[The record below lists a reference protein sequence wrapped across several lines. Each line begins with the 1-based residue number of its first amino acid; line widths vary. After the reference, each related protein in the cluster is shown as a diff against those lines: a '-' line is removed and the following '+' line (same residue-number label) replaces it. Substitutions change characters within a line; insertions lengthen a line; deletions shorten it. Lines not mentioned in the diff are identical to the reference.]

1 MMQYEIFKEVVKERF
16 LSQMPD
22 DFLNHTVAI
31 NSVVKV
37 NRTEDRLHLIPP
49 DGVSMQVIPSVS
61 INRMYED
68 YKRTENL
75 EGTLATS
82 AFDLVVAYRTVPQ
95 DVGKKIFENARENV
109 VMMLVNTEQNK
120 ELLKSVPHREFCD
133 LSIVYRLV
141 AEIDENGIQSA
152 MIGNEMAERL
162 GMDEQALYKAAV
174 ENTKR
179 LLPPSIK
186 NMNDVIKDMFVA
198 DGVPEEIAEIM
209 VGEMPADTMMYV
221 ISNNQGINGAV
232 SMLYENELH
241 ALAEKLETDLY
252 LLPSSTHEVIA
263 VSAAVGDPYELAQM
277 VAEIN
282 MGQVE
287 LSDRL
292 SNQVYHY
299 DKDLRRLTMATDT
312 PNKRLDGIVT
322 EPPIIY
328 ETKQSR

>member
-22 DFLNHTVAI
+22 DFSNHTVAI

-49 DGVSMQVIPSVS
+49 DGVCMQVIPSVS
-61 INRMYED
+61 MNRMYED
-68 YKRTENL
+68 YQRTGNL

-152 MIGNEMAERL
+152 MIGNNLAERL
-162 GMDEQALYKAAV
+162 GMDEQALYKVAI

-179 LLPPSIK
+179 LLPPVTK
-186 NMNDVIKDMFVA
+186 NMNEVIKEMFAA
-198 DGVPEEIAEIM
+198 DGMPEEIAEMM
-209 VGEMPADTMMYV
+209 VEEMPADTTMYV

-241 ALAEKLETDLY
+241 DLAEKLETDLY

-263 VSAAVGDPYELAQM
+263 VPAAVGDPYELAQM

-287 LSDRL
+287 LADRL

-299 DKDLRRLTMATDT
+299 DKDLRKLTMATDT
-312 PNKRLDGIVT
+312 PNKKLDGIMT
-322 EPPIIY
+322 ETSHVY
-328 ETKQSR
+328 GKEQSR

>member
-1 MMQYEIFKEVVKERF
+1 MMKYEIFKEVVKERF

-22 DFLNHTVAI
+22 DFSNHTVAI

-152 MIGNEMAERL
+152 MIGNELAERL

-198 DGVPEEIAEIM
+198 DGVPEEIAEMM

-287 LSDRL
+287 LADRL

-299 DKDLRRLTMATDT
+299 DKDLRKLTMATDT
-312 PNKRLDGIVT
+312 PNKRLDGIVA
-322 EPPIIY
+322 EPPLIY

>member
-1 MMQYEIFKEVVKERF
+1 MMKYEIFKEVVKERF

-22 DFLNHTVAI
+22 DFSNHTVAI

-75 EGTLATS
+75 DGTLATS

-152 MIGNEMAERL
+152 MIGNELAERL

-186 NMNDVIKDMFVA
+186 NMNDVIKDMSYADIYSDFNSNKLALGMLSDAPLVTFLQEHPQITTIRFCLDNDKPGRVA
-198 DGVPEEIAEIM
+198 TEQL
-209 VGEMPADTMMYV
+209 TQKY
-221 ISNNQGINGAV
+221 
-232 SMLYENELH
+232 
-241 ALAEKLETDLY
+241 
-252 LLPSSTHEVIA
+252 
-263 VSAAVGDPYELAQM
+263 YELGY
-277 VAEIN
+277 E
-282 MGQVE
+282 VE
-287 LSDRL
+287 DCPPPKICKDY
-292 SNQVYHY
+292 NQWLQEVRKEHLQIG
-299 DKDLRRLTMATDT
+299 KCMEMTR
-312 PNKRLDGIVT
+312 
-322 EPPIIY
+322 
-328 ETKQSR
+328 

>member
-1 MMQYEIFKEVVKERF
+1 MMEYEIFKEVVKERF
-16 LSQMPD
+16 LSQMPY

-152 MIGNEMAERL
+152 MIGNELAERL
-162 GMDEQALYKAAV
+162 GMDEQTLYKAAV

-209 VGEMPADTMMYV
+209 VGEMHADTMMYV

-287 LSDRL
+287 LADRL

-299 DKDLRRLTMATDT
+299 DKDLRKLTMATDT
-312 PNKRLDGIVT
+312 PNKRLDGIVA
-322 EPPIIY
+322 EPLPIY
-328 ETKQSR
+328 ETNQSR

>member
-49 DGVSMQVIPSVS
+49 DGVSIKVLPSIS
-61 INRMYED
+61 MNRMYED
-68 YKRTENL
+68 YQRTGNL

-95 DVGKKIFENARENV
+95 DVGEKIFENARENV

-120 ELLKSVPHREFCD
+120 ELLQSVPHREFCD

-152 MIGNEMAERL
+152 MIGNNLAESL
-162 GMDEQALYKAAV
+162 GLDEQALYKAAV

-179 LLPPSIK
+179 LLPPVTK
-186 NMNDVIKDMFVA
+186 NMNEVIKDMFA
-198 DGVPEEIAEIM
+198 AEGMLEEIAEM
-209 VGEMPADTMMYV
+209 LVEEMSAETTMYV

-263 VSAAVGDPYELAQM
+263 VSATVGDPYELAQM

-287 LSDRL
+287 LADRL

-299 DKDLRRLTMATDT
+299 DKDLRKLTIATDT

-322 EPPIIY
+322 ESSHIY
-328 ETKQSR
+328 GTKQSR